1 MFGYMGKILRVDL
14 SEQTVIVEKVSQELV
29 KKYIGGSGLAA
40 KYLYD
45 ETNAETNPLGPE
57 NLLIF
62 MTGPFCGTFVPTSG
76 RHAVVTKSPL
86 TGIFAESDVGGTW
99 GYVFKSTGNDGLIIK
114 GRADKPAYLYL
125 DEDLV
130 EIRDASALWGKDTF
144 ATYDALKS
152 KYGKKAE
159 VTCIGQAGENLVKYA
174 AIMTDGEDG
183 RAAGRCGTGAVMG
196 AKNLKAI
203 VVKGTKRTEIFNETA
218 LRSSIKN
225 AAPNVIEATAA
236 MKKYGTSGGVIGH
249 ESYGS
254 FPLKNWLLGRWQEG
268 VEKISGQ
275 WMTETIL
282 TGVYHCK
289 TCIIGCGRKIKI
301 TDGPYKGVSGAGPEY
316 ETLGTLGGMCLIDD
330 LEALAYGSS
339 LCNRYGLDTIST
351 GAAIA
356 FAMEAF
362 EKNLITVQDT
372 DGIKLKFGNTDAMLM
387 MIEKIAKREGFGKVL
402 AEGVKNA
409 AEIIGKGTSEFAI
422 HVKGLEPPAH
432 DPRALHGV
440 ALSYATSNR
449 GACHLAGFTHP
460 FERVR
465 CIPEIGYPEPHD
477 RHRLEGKGKFV
488 ADLQNLMGVYDSIKL
503 CKFIINGLSLT
514 DFTDWI
520 NYVTGWEVSIGDVM
534 EIGER
539 IYNLKRQYNVK
550 QGISRKDDTLPV
562 RFLKEERTGQDLV
575 VSLPDIATMLRDYYD
590 YRGWDEDGI
599 PLKAKLRQLGLDS

>member
-1 MFGYMGKILRVDL
+1 MFGYMSKILRVDL
-14 SEQTVIVEKVSQELV
+14 SQKTVVVEELSQQLI

-40 KYLYD
+40 KYLFD
-45 ETNAETNPLGPE
+45 ETDATTDPLGPE
-57 NLLIF
+57 NVLIF

-99 GYVFKSTGNDGLIIK
+99 GFAFKSTGNDGLIIK
-114 GRADKPAYLYL
+114 GRADKPVYLYI
-125 DEDLV
+125 DEDVV
-130 EIRDASALWGKDTF
+130 EIRDAAELWGKDTF
-144 ATYDALKS
+144 DTYEVLKS
-152 KYGKKAE
+152 MCGKKAE

-196 AKNLKAI
+196 SKNLKAI
-203 VVKGTKRTEIFNETA
+203 VVKGTKNTEIFNETA

-225 AAPNVIEATAA
+225 AAPNVVEATAA
-236 MKKYGTSGGVIGH
+236 MNKYGTSGGVIGH
-249 ESYGS
+249 ESYGN

-275 WMTETIL
+275 RMTETIL
-282 TGVYHCK
+282 TGVYRCK

-301 TDGPYKGVSGAGPEY
+301 TEGPYKGLSGAGPEY

-351 GAAIA
+351 GAVIA

-362 EKNLITVQDT
+362 EKNLITAEDT
-372 DGIKLKFGNTDAMLM
+372 DGIELKFGNTNAMLA

-402 AEGVKNA
+402 AEGVRNA

-465 CIPEIGYPEPHD
+465 CIPELVYHEPHD
-477 RHRLEGKGKFV
+477 RHRLDGKGKFV
-488 ADLQNLMGVYDSIKL
+488 ADMQNLMGVYDSIKV

-520 NYVTGWEVSIGDVM
+520 NHVTGWELSIEDVM

-539 IYNLKRQYNVK
+539 IYNLKRLYNVK
-550 QGISRKDDTLPV
+550 HGINRKDDTLPD
-562 RFLKEERTGQDLV
+562 RFLKEERTGQDLIV
-575 VSLPDIATMLRDYYD
+575 NMPDLDTMLHDYYE
-590 YRGWDEDGI
+590 YREWDQDGI
-599 PLKAKLRQLGLDS
+599 PSEAKLRQLGLES